1 MKTKT
6 RIGTAGTACALMTL
20 LLSASA
26 LAQAPQ
32 ITWDLDEALTQIER
46 QADDFETFM
55 ARASVVTTSSD
66 GTESRAVGTGFIRKD
81 GMMRYDVDDSS
92 VKRLV
97 DRDKLMIHDATA
109 KTVEEYRFRDHPG
122 QLEPFIRLGFSTTGK
137 DLRDNYLITIL
148 KEEAIGE
155 SRTLQMELTP
165 KKDDARASIR
175 NVQLWIDQ
183 ASWLPKRQKI
193 NATDGSSMT
202 ITYEGMARN
211 LNLRPELFSDNWPRG
226 TEVNKN

>member
-1 MKTKT
+1 MKSKIKATNT
-6 RIGTAGTACALMTL
+6 LFAVVTLM
-20 LLSASA
+20 LSVGAF
-26 LAQAPQ
+26 AQAPQ

-55 ARASVVTTSSD
+55 ARATVVNISSD
-66 GTESRAVGTGFIRKD
+66 GTETRTIGTGFIRKD
-81 GMMRYDVDDSS
+81 GMMRYDPDNSS
-92 VKRLV
+92 IQYLV
-97 DRDKLMIHDATA
+97 DRDKVMIHDKTA
-109 KTVEEYRFRDHPG
+109 KTVEEFRFRDHADR
-122 QLEPFIRLGFSTTGK
+122 LEPFIRLGFSTTGK

-148 KEEAIGE
+148 KEEEIGE

-165 KKDDARASIR
+165 KKDDARAKIR

-183 ASWLPKRQKI
+183 ASWLPKRQEI
-193 NATDGSSMT
+193 NATNGASKT

-226 TEVNKN
+226 TDVNKN

>member
-1 MKTKT
+1 MNTNIRVT
-6 RIGTAGTACALMTL
+6 GAACAFMTL
-20 LLSASA
+20 MLSAGA
-26 LAQAPQ
+26 FAQAPQ
-32 ITWDLDEALTQIER
+32 ITWELDEALGQIER

-55 ARASVVTTSSD
+55 ARATVVNTASD
-66 GTESRAVGTGFIRKD
+66 GAESRSVGTGFIRKD
-81 GMMRYDVDDSS
+81 GKMRYDADDSS

-97 DRDKLMIHDATA
+97 DRDKLMIHDSAA
-109 KTVEEYRFRDHPG
+109 KTVQEYRFRDHADR
-122 QLEPFIRLGFSTTGK
+122 LEPFIRLGFSTTGK

-148 KEEAIGE
+148 REEEIGE

-165 KKDDARASIR
+165 KKDDARAIIR

-183 ASWLPKRQKI
+183 ASWLPKRQEI
-193 NATDGSSMT
+193 NATSGASLT

-226 TEVNKN
+226 TKVTKH

>member
-1 MKTKT
+1 MKTT
-6 RIGTAGTACALMTL
+6 IRVIGIACALL
-20 LLSASA
+20 ASA
-26 LAQAPQ
+26 AAVAQAPQ
-32 ITWDLDEALTQIER
+32 ITWELDEALTQIER

-55 ARASVVTTSSD
+55 ARASVVNTSAD
-66 GTESRAVGTGFIRKD
+66 GTESHSVGTGFIRKD
-81 GMMRYDVDDSS
+81 GMMRYDEDDST

-97 DRDKLMIHDATA
+97 DRDKLMLHDTAA
-109 KTVEEYRFRDHPG
+109 KTVQEYRFRDHADR
-122 QLEPFIRLGFSTTGK
+122 LEPFIRLGFSTTGK

-148 KEEAIGE
+148 KEEEIGE

-165 KKDDARASIR
+165 KKDADRARIR

-183 ASWLPKRQKI
+183 ASWLPKRQQI
-193 NATDGSSMT
+193 NATSGASLA

-226 TEVNKN
+226 TDVNKN